1 MTDLVNGFYIL
12 GGFLIVGFVFFI
24 VADYFDK

>member
-12 GGFLIVGFVFFI
+12 GGLLLVGFIFFI

>member
-12 GGFLIVGFVFFI
+12 GGLLLAGFIFFI

>member
-12 GGFLIVGFVFFI
+12 GGLLLVGFIFFI
-24 VADYFDK
+24 IADYFDK

>member
-12 GGFLIVGFVFFI
+12 GGLLLAGFIFFVI
-24 VADYFDK
+24 ADYFNK